1 MTVGE
6 LRSFLNTLPPDS
18 LDLPVLILDEDTADA
33 SDIEAAVV
41 DRDEHGNPVGLI
53 LYTVLREE

>member
-6 LRSFLNTLPPDS
+6 LLRFLSTLPVES
-18 LDLPVLILDEDTADA
+18 TYWPVLVLDEDTADA

-41 DRDEHGNPVGLI
+41 DRDERGDPVGLI
-53 LYTVLREE
+53 FYTILREE